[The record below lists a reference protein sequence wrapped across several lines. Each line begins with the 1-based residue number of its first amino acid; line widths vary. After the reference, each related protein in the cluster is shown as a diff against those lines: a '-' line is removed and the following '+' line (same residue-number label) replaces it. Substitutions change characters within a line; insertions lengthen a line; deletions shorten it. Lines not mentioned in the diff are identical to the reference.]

1 MMEIQNKNKAISGQS
16 TVEFTLTLILF
27 LGFTFFFLR
36 LALVFG
42 FANYAHYATFMAARS
57 YLSANARIEDQ
68 EQNARSVI
76 IRTLKKS
83 QAQPSVDRFPFMGRG
98 VGGEFPP
105 GASIKPPAQFQ
116 PKVRPFSWLQ
126 GVRYTFRSRL
136 FLFPFQRGGEGTS
149 PRNSLELTAESW
161 LGKESTFEDCRVYL
175 GTKNGIFDNG
185 C

>member
-1 MMEIQNKNKAISGQS
+1 MIKRNQAGQS

-42 FANYAHYATFMAARS
+42 FANYAHYATFMAARA
-57 YLSANARIEDQ
+57 YLSAHQRIEDQ
-68 EQNARSVI
+68 EENARSVI

-83 QAQPSVDRFPFMGRG
+83 QSQPSVDRFPFMGRG
-98 VGGEFPP
+98 EGGDFPP
-105 GASIKPPAQFQ
+105 GAQIKPPAQFQ
-116 PKVRPFSWLQ
+116 VGVRQLSWLQ

-136 FLFPFQRGGEGTS
+136 FLFPFQRGGERATS
-149 PRNSLELTAESW
+149 RNSLVLTAESW
-161 LGKESTFEDCRVYL
+161 LGRESTFEECQSYL
-175 GTKNGIFDNG
+175 GKKNGIFDNG